1 MTKIYVYCLIFIG
14 FSALLSSCEIEK
26 HYHSRGYHIAWN
38 ATKQGSAKKMTHPA
52 GTHTNNPTQK
62 TSKSTDHSFNDFSKT
77 EENTL
82 KNTNPKHLPFVNAI
96 PQAHKFIFHP
106 QNSFLPPDSVIVYD
120 TVFEEEVMII
130 PDSINKQHQALL
142 DESKLMKQKSRAPL
156 TIGYLLLTVGG
167 LGLFVSALLLFIA
180 FIGSQTTTM
189 GALLIAMGVSI
200 LLLFIGGIFLS
211 KGLAFETKSRILAK
225 KAKTLLAPYA
235 PAKAPTKGTK
245 KSTKK
250 ILLLV
255 LAAYAALRFAT
266 LFL

>member
-1 MTKIYVYCLIFIG
+1 MDDLSKKDETTFNTSRAKI
-14 FSALLSSCEIEK
+14 
-26 HYHSRGYHIAWN
+26 
-38 ATKQGSAKKMTHPA
+38 
-52 GTHTNNPTQK
+52 
-62 TSKSTDHSFNDFSKT
+62 
-77 EENTL
+77 
-82 KNTNPKHLPFVNAI
+82 LPFGNAI
-96 PQAHKFIFHP
+96 PQAHKFIFYQ

-120 TVFEEEVMII
+120 TVFEEEVIII

-167 LGLFVSALLLFIA
+167 LGLFVSAFLLFIA
-180 FIGSQTTTM
+180 FIGSQTASM

-200 LLLFIGGIFLS
+200 LLLFIGGIFFS

-225 KAKTLLAPYA
+225 KAKTLLAPYT
-235 PAKAPTKGTK
+235 PAKAPTQGTK

-250 ILLLV
+250 ILLLL
-255 LAAYAALRFAT
+255 LAAYAVLRFAV